1 MHIILGEISPTGTT
15 NVSFPE
21 LGWLSFMKID
31 LILDYQT
38 ILRNEPRPVHLVA
51 NLRAP
56 KLEEHTRPRQAAFAI
71 VLDRSGSM
79 AGEPLQLAREACAAV
94 VRNLRPADLFTLVVF
109 DDSAQVVIPLQKPAD
124 RQRMIGA
131 IERISDGGSTNLM
144 AGWLLGR
151 DELLKAGSETARKIL
166 VLTDGHLNQGITDRD
181 RVEAL
186 VASGFD
192 RDGIRTAC
200 LGFGDAYNEEILAAM
215 SAVGHGRLHDADSA
229 EKFPAI
235 LAHELD
241 GLQKITVQNVR
252 LRVEPKLFCN
262 SWSQY
267 GDHPMITLPDG
278 RVEIALG
285 DMVSEEKRDFV
296 LLTEVLP
303 LPLLPGGELPASLE
317 GEELLGL
324 EFLWTEIG
332 GTEIKTCTSTHL
344 VRIQGTQNP
353 QDVVLN
359 QEVIAVIANQIAGK
373 AAREAAA
380 KAREGNFEQAAHSV
394 RAAAAALQSFSAGE
408 LAEDARS
415 LLDQSLRRIGSGDLT
430 ARDLKKLVYES
441 RHRIRSSSHDL
452 YTGSRKKQKSG
463 ASGKGQRRQTEQ

>member
-1 MHIILGEISPTGTT
+1 
-15 NVSFPE
+15 
-21 LGWLSFMKID
+21 MKID
-31 LILDYQT
+31 LTLDYQT

-51 NLRAP
+51 TLCAP
-56 KLEEHTRPRQAAFAI
+56 KMEAHNRPRSAAFAV

-79 AGEPLQLAREACAAV
+79 AGEPLRLAREACAAV
-94 VRNLRPADLFTLVVF
+94 VRNLRPEDLFTLVVF
-109 DDSAQVVIPLQKPAD
+109 DDSAQVVIPLQKPED
-124 RQRMIGA
+124 RHGMVAA
-131 IERISDGGSTNLM
+131 IERIADGGSTNLM

-151 DELLKAGSETARKIL
+151 DELIKAGTECDRKIL
-166 VLTDGHLNQGITDRD
+166 VLTDGHLNQGITEPD

-186 VASGFD
+186 ARSGFGK
-192 RDGIRTAC
+192 DGIRTGC
-200 LGFGDAYNEEILAAM
+200 LGFGDSYNEEILAAM
-215 SAVGHGRLHDADSA
+215 SGVGHGQLHDADSA

-235 LAHELD
+235 LTHELD
-241 GLQKITVQNVR
+241 GLQKITAQNVR
-252 LRVEPKLFCN
+252 LRIEPKLFCH

-267 GDHPMITLPDG
+267 GDYPAITLPDG

-285 DMVSEEKRDFV
+285 DLVSEERRDFV

-324 EFLWTEIG
+324 EFLWTAIG
-332 GTEIKTCTSTHL
+332 DTEIKSCTSRHL

-380 KAREGNFEQAAHSV
+380 KAREGQFDEAARSV
-394 RAAAAALQSFSAGE
+394 RAAAATVRCFSASESTGE
-408 LAEDARS
+408 AQN
-415 LLDQSLRRIGSGDLT
+415 LLDESLQKISSRDLT
-430 ARDLKKLVYES
+430 ARDLKDLVYES
-441 RHRIRSSSHDL
+441 RYYARSSSHTL
-452 YTGSRKKQKSG
+452 YTGSRKKLKSRSSGQK
-463 ASGKGQRRQTEQ
+463 QRQQPEQ

>member
-1 MHIILGEISPTGTT
+1 M
-15 NVSFPE
+15 N
-21 LGWLSFMKID
+21 ID
-31 LILDYQT
+31 LNLDYQT

-51 NLRAP
+51 NLCAP
-56 KLEEHTRPRQAAFAI
+56 KLEAHARPRSASFAI

-79 AGEPLQLAREACAAV
+79 AGEPLRMAREACAAV
-94 VRNLRPADLFTLVVF
+94 VRNLRPDDLFTLVVF
-109 DDSAQVVIPLQKPAD
+109 DDSAQVVIPLQKPVD
-124 RQRMIGA
+124 RPEMIAA
-131 IERISDGGSTNLM
+131 IERIADGGSTNLM

-151 DELLKAGSETARKIL
+151 DELLKAGAECDRKIL
-166 VLTDGHLNQGITDRD
+166 VLTDGHLNQGITEPD

-186 VASGFD
+186 TRSGFGK
-192 RDGIRTAC
+192 DGIRTAC
-200 LGFGDAYNEEILAAM
+200 LGFGDAYNEEILEAM
-215 SAVGHGRLHDADSA
+215 STVGHGQLHDADSA

-252 LRVEPKLFCN
+252 LRIESKLFCH

-267 GDHPMITLPDG
+267 GDYPAITLPDG

-285 DMVSEEKRDFV
+285 DLVSEERRDFV
-296 LLTEVLP
+296 LLAEVLP
-303 LPLLPGGELPASLE
+303 LPLLPGGELPTSLE

-324 EFLWTEIG
+324 EFLWTAIAD
-332 GTEIKTCTSTHL
+332 TEIKSCTSTHL

-394 RAAAAALQSFSAGE
+394 RAAAAAVKSFGAGE
-408 LAEDARS
+408 FAKDAQS
-415 LLDQSLRRIGSGDLT
+415 LLDESLQKISSRHLT
-430 ARDLKKLVYES
+430 ARDLKNLVYES
-441 RHRIRSSSHDL
+441 RHRTRSSSHTL
-452 YTGSRKKQKSG
+452 YTGSRKRAKTRSSAKAQP
-463 ASGKGQRRQTEQ
+463 RQSN